1 VAILADRTVTQNE
14 AQNKTKTQQ
23 FMYRDTTNVEHE
35 MYDCTVVIGAIRIV
49 TEGLKTNFEAI
60 AVKHL
65 TESLKQTAVL
75 GTSHVIRTVLQSE
88 T

>member
-1 VAILADRTVTQNE
+1 
-14 AQNKTKTQQ
+14 
-23 FMYRDTTNVEHE
+23 MYRYTTNVEHE
-35 MYDCTVVIGAIRIV
+35 MCDCTVVIGAIRIV

-60 AVKHL
+60 AVKHS
-65 TESLKQTAVL
+65 TYSLQKTAVL